1 MWLQDLRIAIRS
13 LARAPAFTALA
24 AGVLGLGLG
33 VVVLMYGV
41 LNTTMFRDPPV
52 EEVERVVGLRVTDLA
67 YGAVDNDVALPT
79 LEAWRREATSFESL
93 AGYYGGTAIVS
104 GEGVA
109 ERYDGGFVRGPYF
122 EVVRQRA
129 LLGRTFAA
137 ADHQPGANGTV
148 VLSNRFWR
156 ERYGADPNVL
166 GRAIRVNGER
176 MTVIG
181 VMPEQVFE
189 LPTYTSF
196 WIADR
201 VDPATTPAS
210 EAATYV
216 GIARLKPGVSLDA
229 AQAELEA
236 IQKRYGER
244 DPTAAGIVPDVRSI
258 AMDFMGRDD
267 AQLFYTLFGSVTLVL
282 LIACVNVAG
291 LLLVRGTARSQEAGV
306 RRALGAGRWRL
317 ASQMFAESIVITALA
332 TLLGL
337 TFAALGAE
345 ALHYWLRKLATS
357 LPPWW
362 TFGVDLNVALFAVG
376 AAAVSAMLAGLYPAM
391 RVSGIDVNGV
401 LRDGARDTGLSTG
414 RIVRW
419 LVVAEIALSCAL
431 LTCTGLMIRTA
442 LTVSS
447 GDVGVPVAGVFS
459 GRVGL
464 TGDAYTPE
472 RQRAVIERL
481 ERDLRALPGVD
492 AAGLVSGAPGLGA
505 GSAQYAL
512 AGRSYASRTDYPNAK
527 LVPASPGFFDTFR
540 VELRAGRVLRDADR
554 DGALPVAVVSESFA
568 TAAFPDS
575 NPLGQRIQI
584 EPQSDDAEW
593 VTIVGVVENVRH
605 DDSPFT
611 IDRVPPTIYRPLAQ
625 APVRFFHA
633 VLTGPGAPASHAA
646 ALRETLRTIDPD
658 LAAYWL
664 RTIDEARR
672 QEASGLT
679 VIGAMFAV
687 FAIVAV
693 VLAASGIYGVLSY
706 SVAQGARE
714 IAIRRA
720 LGAPDGRIA
729 RAVLGRSAW
738 QLGLGLVLGLL
749 SAPLM
754 AVVIGAATGGTR
766 HDPLIYAIV
775 VGVLASAIVV
785 ATLVPL
791 RAALRLQPIVALRHS

>member
-1 MWLQDLRIAIRS
+1 MQDMTSPMAHTMPQRRERIGYQLIFASVLLLCAAVLVS
-13 LARAPAFTALA
+13 LSFGATGITLGALGRVLHAYVYGATDA
-24 AGVLGLGLG
+24 AGV
-33 VVVLMYGV
+33 
-41 LNTTMFRDPPV
+41 T
-52 EEVERVVGLRVTDLA
+52 
-67 YGAVDNDVALPT
+67 
-79 LEAWRREATSFESL
+79 
-93 AGYYGGTAIVS
+93 
-104 GEGVA
+104 
-109 ERYDGGFVRGPYF
+109 
-122 EVVRQRA
+122 
-129 LLGRTFAA
+129 
-137 ADHQPGANGTV
+137 
-148 VLSNRFWR
+148 
-156 ERYGADPNVL
+156 
-166 GRAIRVNGER
+166 
-176 MTVIG
+176 
-181 VMPEQVFE
+181 EQ
-189 LPTYTSF
+189 
-196 WIADR
+196 
-201 VDPATTPAS
+201 
-210 EAATYV
+210 
-216 GIARLKPGVSLDA
+216 
-229 AQAELEA
+229 
-236 IQKRYGER
+236 
-244 DPTAAGIVPDVRSI
+244 
-258 AMDFMGRDD
+258 
-267 AQLFYTLFGSVTLVL
+267 LVL
-282 LIACVNVAG
+282 LGIR
-291 LLLVRGTARSQEAGV
+291 LPRTI
-306 RRALGAGRWRL
+306 LGAFVGAAL
-317 ASQMFAESIVITALA
+317 AVSGFVDMISMNIRSMITALA
-332 TLLGL
+332 TLIGL

-345 ALHYWLRKLATS
+345 ALHYWLQKLATS

-362 TFGVDLNVALFAVG
+362 SFGVDLNVALFAVG
-376 AAAVSAMLAGLYPAM
+376 AAAVSATLAVHYPAL

-459 GRVGL
+459 GRIGL
-464 TGDAYTPE
+464 TGEAYTPD

-481 ERDLRALPGVD
+481 ERDLRALPGVS

-527 LVPASPGFFDTFR
+527 LVPVSPGFFDTFQ
-540 VELRAGRVLRDADR
+540 VELRAGRTLRDADR

-568 TAAFPDS
+568 KTAFPDS
-575 NPLGQRIQI
+575 NPLGQRIHV
-584 EPQSDDAEW
+584 EPQSDTAEW

-611 IDRVPPTIYRPLAQ
+611 LEGVPPTIYRPLAQ

-633 VLTGPGAPASHAA
+633 VLTGAGAPASHSA
-646 ALRETLRTIDPD
+646 ALRETLRAIDPD

-738 QLGLGLVLGLL
+738 QLGLGLALGLL

-754 AVVIGAATGGTR
+754 AVVIGA
-766 HDPLIYAIV
+766 L
-775 VGVLASAIVV
+775 VLAGLYSLFGETILP
-785 ATLVPL
+785 TLKQ
-791 RAALRLQPIVALRHS
+791 RIIDMFNYGN